1 VPQSVII
8 DTSGLV
14 ALLDPRD
21 QHHKWSR
28 SAVADLSLP
37 WLTCEAVATEAFFLL
52 TGVEADRLMR
62 ILRDDRLQMTSALV
76 EDVSSVLDLMQKYAS
91 VPMSFADACLVRM
104 TEILPEPVLVTTDA
118 DFKIYRRHNRQ
129 VIPCLMP

>member
-1 VPQSVII
+1 
-8 DTSGLV
+8 
-14 ALLDPRD
+14 
-21 QHHKWSR
+21 
-28 SAVADLSLP
+28 VADLSLP